1 MKKRNRKTSRVRDT
15 FLLKCMEDARGISR
29 QQLRKDRSGT
39 SSGYEG
45 DRRRCGDERAGRFPE
60 ELWMRLSAGILFFQS
75 GFRRRV

>member
-1 MKKRNRKTSRVRDT
+1 
-15 FLLKCMEDARGISR
+15 MEDARGISR

-60 ELWMRLSAGILFFQS
+60 ELWMRLSAGILFSKAVSEEEFEKLLDSQS
-75 GFRRRV
+75 GIVI